1 MRSSEKVTVMVQKF
15 SDKNDSCS
23 FVSLFSVEFSGRGPP
38 EVSIFQ
44 GDRMDH
50 LNENSFEAF

>member
-1 MRSSEKVTVMVQKF
+1 MVQKF